1 MKFLT
6 RFAVSLLITFLS
18 VYKIQAQAPVLSS
31 SAKISLLTC
40 GTGNELYSIYGH
52 TALRIWD
59 PVNQID
65 VVYNYG
71 TFDFHT
77 SNFYLKFIKG
87 DLQYFVSTSS
97 FADFT
102 YAYVY
107 DNRDIYEQVLNLT
120 GQQKQRIFNEL
131 DTVLSSEKRFYT
143 YKFIDRNCTT
153 MVADLINQALPEKIS
168 TKIPDTEKTYRN
180 ILYGYLDNHFYEN
193 LGINLMFGLKT
204 DKQSDKLFLPIELM
218 QGVNLSKNN
227 NGKLVLEEKT
237 VFKKMENGEGKSL
250 WNNYITFALTILL
263 LIALS
268 GKRKFQIIWLTLCG
282 LLGLF
287 FSLVGC
293 YSFHKEVLWNYNV
306 LLMNPVFLLLVFFI
320 VKNNTTW
327 IKRTIIISWIAIAV
341 YTGFILLKVQLLMML
356 PLIVLNTLTLWYI
369 WKNLP
374 KKQ

>member
-1 MKFLT
+1 MKFLS
-6 RFAVSLLITFLS
+6 RFVLSLLITFFS
-18 VYKIQAQAPVLSS
+18 AYKIQAQAPVLSS

-71 TFDFHT
+71 TFDFQT

-120 GQQKQRIFNEL
+120 GQQKQAIFNEL

-153 MVADLINQALPEKIS
+153 MVADLINQALPQKIS

-193 LGINLMFGLKT
+193 LGINLMFGIKT
-204 DKQSDKLFLPIELM
+204 DRQSDKLFLPIELM

-227 NGKLVLEEKT
+227 NSTLVLEEKT
-237 VFKKMENGEGKSL
+237 VFKKMDKGEGKSL
-250 WNNYITFALTILL
+250 WNNYISFALLTLL
-263 LIALS
+263 LMVFS
-268 GKRKFQIIWLTLCG
+268 GKKKFQLIWLTLCG

-293 YSFHKEVLWNYNV
+293 YSFHKEVLWNYNA
-306 LLMNPVFLLLVFFI
+306 LLMNPAYLLLVVFI
-320 VKNNTTW
+320 IKNNPIW
-327 IKRTIIISWIAIAV
+327 IKRAIIFSWISIAV
-341 YTGFILLKVQLLMML
+341 YTLFIVLKVQLLMML
-356 PLIVLNTLTLWYI
+356 PLIALNTATLWKI
-369 WKNLP
+369 WKNQSN
-374 KKQ
+374 K